1 MPPCGTQDDENMMVL
16 WRRSLYWSSSSVA
29 VLAALVVLV
38 IFERRASPYP
48 LHLGRGSLFV
58 PGARFSEQS
67 LMPPCGTQDDE
78 NMMVLWR
85 RSLYW
90 SSSSVAVLA
99 ALVVLVIFKR
109 RASPY
114 PFHWGGGGLLFAGAD
129 FGEQGTKGGEF
140 GGSFWGED
148 PNKARKARHKIW
160 RAALAAGFPFCGM
173 RPSRCF

>member
-58 PGARFSEQS
+58 SGARFSEQWIKCREH
-67 LMPPCGTQDDE
+67 CGC
-78 NMMVLWR
+78 V
-85 RSLYW
+85 S
-90 SSSSVAVLA
+90 
-99 ALVVLVIFKR
+99 
-109 RASPY
+109 
-114 PFHWGGGGLLFAGAD
+114 
-129 FGEQGTKGGEF
+129 
-140 GGSFWGED
+140 GED
-148 PNKARKARHKIW
+148 RHQGRQDRHKIW